1 MKALVTGGAGFIG
14 SNLVRVL
21 RNKYGFAVT
30 VLDDLFT
37 GDLNNLRGIS
47 ENIEFIE
54 GSILDTELLRYAVQ
68 DKQLVF
74 HLAARNIIVSS
85 QDPLT
90 DLAVNAQGTLK
101 LLQACQ
107 QIGDSPKI
115 VYASTASIYGTADYL
130 PIPETAAVN
139 PSSFYAVSK
148 FAGEGYCGVF
158 SKLYGLPV
166 TILRYSNVYGYNQT
180 PANPYCGVIGKFL
193 ERSLENEPLLI
204 HGDGEQTRDFTFVED
219 AAEATVLAALS
230 EQSAGRI
237 YNVGT
242 GVETSIN
249 QLAQLIIQATDSS
262 SGAKYIEHRDID
274 NIQRRV
280 LNADRMQQELS
291 FVPRFDL
298 EAGLKFTIDWFK
310 ENRKNGGSSN

>member
-47 ENIEFIE
+47 ENIEFLE
-54 GSILDTELLRYAVQ
+54 GSVLNAELLKYAVQ

-85 QDPLT
+85 QDPLM
-90 DLAVNAQGTLK
+90 DLAVNAQGTLQ
-101 LLQACQ
+101 LLRTCQ

-115 VYASTASIYGTADYL
+115 VYASTASIYGTANYL
-130 PIPETAAVN
+130 PISETAAVN

-180 PANPYCGVIGKFL
+180 TANPYCGVIGKFL

-219 AAEATVLAALS
+219 AVEAAILAALS
-230 EQSAGRI
+230 GQSAGKV

-242 GVETSIN
+242 GTETSVN
-249 QLAQLIIQATDSS
+249 QLAQLIIQATH
-262 SGAKYIEHRDID
+262 SGSQTKYIERRDID

-280 LNADRMQQELS
+280 LNAKRLQQELN
-291 FVPRFDL
+291 FVPRYGLD
-298 EAGLKFTIDWFK
+298 AGLKLTIKWFK
-310 ENRKNGGSSN
+310 ENRENSGRSA